1 MRIPAGIYL
10 FKVNNWNSRPR
21 SGIFIINYEHI
32 SHLFLI
38 FLIVDF

>member
-21 SGIFIINYEHI
+21 SGIIINYEHI